1 MRIYFLSN
9 RPCALKVNGVFLGF
23 TDGVE
28 RFLELSPKDSP
39 FCEFIPL
46 DGNFL
51 PVVFLL
57 NEKIAASPPTGVRV
71 YLLENGLAIYA
82 DKFACAD
89 GALRVIEQKNLSFG
103 SLTLFTQGLPQILIE
118 REQASQVIPLN
129 ERFFESK
136 IYEFPTAII
145 VAGKNAVC
153 AIDGEGTPF
162 FTGETAFWN
171 YDGYADELRL
181 TAPLNDLCARTAEE
195 VWSCNPPLLK
205 SRVLSARKAL
215 PENFI
220 LSVFLQDVLLN
231 AEAEELLSEELR
243 PALADLKAFLG
254 EYKGVTVTPH
264 SPFAAGVVCPK
275 GERVYEVKY
284 FSAEVE
290 NGKICNIK
298 KDG

>member
-28 RFLELSPKDSP
+28 RFLELSPKDRHL
-39 FCEFIPL
+39 CEFIPL

-57 NEKIAASPPTGVRV
+57 NEKIAIAPPTGARV

-103 SLTLFTQGLPQILIE
+103 SLILFTQGLPQILIE
-118 REQASQVIPLN
+118 RERASEVIPLN

-136 IYEFPTAII
+136 IYEFPTAVI
-145 VAGKNAVC
+145 VASKNAVC
-153 AIDGEGTPF
+153 ALDGEGTPF
-162 FTGETAFWN
+162 FTGETKAWN
-171 YDGYADELRL
+171 YDGYTDELRL
-181 TAPLNDLCARTAEE
+181 TTPLNDLCARTAEE

-205 SRVLSARKAL
+205 SRVLSARKSL

-220 LSVFLQDVLLN
+220 LCVFLQDLLLN
-231 AEAEELLSEELR
+231 AGAEELLSEELR
-243 PALADLKAFLG
+243 PALADLKTFLG
-254 EYKGVTVTPH
+254 EYESVIASPQ
-264 SPFAAGVVCPK
+264 SPFTAGVVCPK
-275 GERVYEVKY
+275 GERVYEINY

-298 KDG
+298 KGE